1 MSLRTLHVITRLTLG
16 GSAENTLATMLALEA
31 AGYAGSLAV
40 GVAASDAASVN
51 DARRRGATLHDVQGL
66 GREVGPRDA
75 AALVRLWRLMRA
87 QQPAIVHTHTS
98 KAGFIGRLAA
108 RLAGVPVV
116 IHQPHGHI
124 FYGYYGPRRTAFYVA
139 LERLAARWTD
149 RIVTLTER
157 GIDEHLARGIGERAQ
172 YRAVP
177 SGVPTAELRAAAPTR
192 GVARARLRLPDD
204 AFVVVGLGRF
214 VPVKGFDVL
223 ITALPTL
230 AAAVPSTC
238 VLLVGDGPE
247 RVALEAQAGRL
258 GVRDRLRFT
267 GVTPDIAVCLAAA
280 DVLAAPSRNEGMGR
294 ALVEGMA
301 LGLPVVGSEVG
312 GIPAVIADGETGWLV
327 PPGDAAALAEA
338 LVELGRDAALCA
350 KLGAAAAARAEAFS
364 SRVAH
369 AAMRA
374 IYDELMFEK
383 RLLRW
388 QPEPA

>member
-51 DARRRGATLHDVQGL
+51 DARRRGATLHDVPGL

-124 FYGYYGPRRTAFYVA
+124 FYAYYGPRRTAFYVA